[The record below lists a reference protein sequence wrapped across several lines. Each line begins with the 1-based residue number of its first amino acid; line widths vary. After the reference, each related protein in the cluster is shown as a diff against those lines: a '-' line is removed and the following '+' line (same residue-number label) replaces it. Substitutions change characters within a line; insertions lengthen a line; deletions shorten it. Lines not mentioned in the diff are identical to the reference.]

1 MTIHLKDPDATVDY
15 LIDWG
20 ARLDGRAVTES
31 DWAVAPAEP
40 GGLVIADDAIDGART
55 RARLSGGVPG
65 HVYRATCQVVL
76 SDGGIDERSL
86 ALRVEQ
92 R

>member
-1 MTIHLKDPDATVDY
+1 MTVHLKDPQASLDY

-20 ARLDGRAVTES
+20 AGLGGRSVVES
-31 DWAVAPAEP
+31 DWAVSPVEP
-40 GGLVIADDAIDGART
+40 GGLVVADDAIDGAKT
-55 RARLSGGVPG
+55 RATISGGVAG

-76 SDGGIDERSL
+76 SDGRVDERSVM
-86 ALRVEQ
+86 LRLEE

>member
-1 MTIHLKDPDATVDY
+1 MIIHLKDPDATIDY

-20 ARLDGRAVTES
+20 AGLNGRSVVES
-31 DWAVAPAEP
+31 DWAVTPAEP
-40 GGLVIADDAIDGART
+40 GGLVIADDAVDGATT
-55 RARLSGGVPG
+55 RATIGGGLAG

-76 SDGGIDERSL
+76 SDDRIDERSII
-86 ALRVEQ
+86 LRVEE